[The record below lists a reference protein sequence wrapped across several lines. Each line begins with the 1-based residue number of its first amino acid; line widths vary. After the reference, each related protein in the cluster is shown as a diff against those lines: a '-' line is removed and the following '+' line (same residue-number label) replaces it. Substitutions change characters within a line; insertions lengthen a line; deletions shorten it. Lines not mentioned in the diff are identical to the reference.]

1 MKQVLIP
8 LTIFLASVSAWAGS
22 GSDLVM
28 ALPDYDPVVVFL
40 CQQADYVAMP
50 VTISSDHRDPVR
62 RLADMAAAKRLIQK
76 KAEENPDIIVNTGQ
90 VRLSRE
96 PTPKTGTRMET
107 SKPVSAVPLNILVP
121 LKGKERDLFAC
132 ATMLCQFIRSIAM
145 PGSTRVRTGVIR
157 LAVDNPEQYRP
168 VLLKM
173 IADACAKAKEPLNEK
188 AKKEKA
194 ESEIRGLVG
203 PVLVRQADDD
213 NVDLFIDFQLQVEAD

>member
-1 MKQVLIP
+1 MKQMLIP

-28 ALPDYDPVVVFL
+28 ALPDYDPVAVFL
-40 CQQADYVAMP
+40 REQADYVAMP
-50 VTISSDHRDPVR
+50 VTISSDRRDPVQ
-62 RLADMAAAKRLIQK
+62 RLSEMAAAKRLIQK

-96 PTPKTGTRMET
+96 PTPRTGTRMGASE
-107 SKPVSAVPLNILVP
+107 PVHTVRLNILVP
-121 LKGKERDLFAC
+121 FKGKGRDAFAC
-132 ATMLCQFIRSIAM
+132 ATMIYKFLGDIAM
-145 PGSTRVRTGVIR
+145 PGKARIRTGEIR

-173 IADACAKAKEPLNEK
+173 IADAYAKTKESVKAKAKG
-188 AKKEKA
+188 